1 MALGSI
7 YTLGLSLF
15 AIIYPSL
22 DKILFLKIYK
32 SKKIKKSQKIFLLF
46 LSVLLPL
53 YLIQSISLSIF
64 K

>member
-32 SKKIKKSQKIFLLF
+32 SKKIKKSQKIFILF
-46 LSVLLPL
+46 FSVLLPL
-53 YLIQSISLSIF
+53 YLIQSISLLIF

>member
-32 SKKIKKSQKIFLLF
+32 SKKIKKSQKIFILF

-53 YLIQSISLSIF
+53 YLIQSISLLIF

>member
-1 MALGSI
+1 MAFGSI
-7 YTLGLSLF
+7 YTLGLSLL

-32 SKKIKKSQKIFLLF
+32 SKKIKKSQKIFILF

>member
-15 AIIYPSL
+15 AIVYPSL
-22 DKILFLKIYK
+22 DTYLLLKIYE
-32 SKKIKKSQKIFLLF
+32 SKKIKKTQKIFIIF

-53 YLIQSISLSIF
+53 YLILSISLLIL

>member
-1 MALGSI
+1 MAFGSI
-7 YTLGLSLF
+7 YTLGLSLL

>member
-32 SKKIKKSQKIFLLF
+32 SKKIKKSQKIFILF
-46 LSVLLPL
+46 FSVLLPL
-53 YLIQSISLSIF
+53 YLIQSILLLIF

>member
-15 AIIYPSL
+15 AIVYPYL
-22 DKILFLKIYK
+22 DTFLLLKIYE
-32 SKKIKKSQKIFLLF
+32 SKKIKKTQKIFILF

-53 YLIQSISLSIF
+53 YLILSISLLIL

>member
-32 SKKIKKSQKIFLLF
+32 SKKIKKSQKIFILF
-46 LSVLLPL
+46 LSVLFPL
-53 YLIQSISLSIF
+53 YLIQSFSLLIF

>member
-15 AIIYPSL
+15 AIVYPSFDAFL
-22 DKILFLKIYK
+22 LLKIYE
-32 SKKIKKSQKIFLLF
+32 SKKIKKTQKIFILF

-53 YLIQSISLSIF
+53 YLILSISLLIL

>member
-32 SKKIKKSQKIFLLF
+32 SKKIKKSQKIFILF

-53 YLIQSISLSIF
+53 YLIQSFSLLIF

>member
-32 SKKIKKSQKIFLLF
+32 SKKIKKSKKIFILF

-53 YLIQSISLSIF
+53 YLIQSISLLIF

>member
-32 SKKIKKSQKIFLLF
+32 SKKIKKSQKIFILF

-53 YLIQSISLSIF
+53 YLIQSI
-64 K
+64 